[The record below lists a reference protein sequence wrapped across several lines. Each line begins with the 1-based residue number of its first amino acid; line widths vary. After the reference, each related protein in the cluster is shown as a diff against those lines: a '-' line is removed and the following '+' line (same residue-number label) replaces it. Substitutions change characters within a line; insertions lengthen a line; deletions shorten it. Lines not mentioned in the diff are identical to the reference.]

1 MSARRQVL
9 RTATRNSTII
19 ETIFL
24 VGLVIVIAVVF
35 WTYQII
41 SSGIEGAKHNGPSI
55 SFPLDIPKQTFLSKQ
70 LEDGNSDEGSLPD
83 TGGYTRLS
91 LIAQD
96 LAALSPGETLQ
107 KLKEEDPFLT
117 RAFDSQLTEQ
127 ETQLGRVLTLEEIRQ
142 LFPCPKEQDR
152 ITLPDARV
160 QQKAVDFRDNK
171 PGTFLFFQHLRKAG
185 GTNFCSLAEKNLPR
199 HAQPAY
205 YCMPDMGWSGN
216 RNAGYLH
223 SWSNEEISR
232 RMLQQGFRIAVFAT
246 SFRKPL
252 DRALSQFRFECIEDR
267 GCAIKDVHKWWD
279 RRVDL
284 YNVYTKTFA
293 DPPPGEARKYFRGN
307 AAKQRRQ
314 YIETAI
320 STLSKFHLV
329 ISMEWLA
336 YAGPLVSSILGWD
349 DLSAL
354 TTRVRPHINQA
365 KREDGQDTNALGS
378 ASIKKASWVPEEYL
392 DAEQYKKMSED
403 LALDE
408 VLTDVARRMFLER
421 LVCTNWDE

>member
-9 RTATRNSTII
+9 RTATRNSTKI

-205 YCMPDMGWSGN
+205 YCMPDMVSTV
-216 RNAGYLH
+216 LH
-223 SWSNEEISR
+223 SY
-232 RMLQQGFRIAVFAT
+232 
-246 SFRKPL
+246 SF
-252 DRALSQFRFECIEDR
+252 
-267 GCAIKDVHKWWD
+267 
-279 RRVDL
+279 
-284 YNVYTKTFA
+284 
-293 DPPPGEARKYFRGN
+293 
-307 AAKQRRQ
+307 
-314 YIETAI
+314 
-320 STLSKFHLV
+320 
-329 ISMEWLA
+329 
-336 YAGPLVSSILGWD
+336 
-349 DLSAL
+349 
-354 TTRVRPHINQA
+354 
-365 KREDGQDTNALGS
+365 
-378 ASIKKASWVPEEYL
+378 
-392 DAEQYKKMSED
+392 
-403 LALDE
+403 
-408 VLTDVARRMFLER
+408 
-421 LVCTNWDE
+421 